1 MPRRKR
7 RSLPDNL
14 DPLVDTLAN
23 VVGIL
28 VIVIAL
34 TRIELGDALGRVAQL
49 ERSGIRNDLE
59 HARAMPD
66 REAKLARRAEQ
77 LRSRAKGEEAAA
89 GAVADELK
97 RMLEALPVRSTSSD
111 GPALDE
117 RAGALAREI
126 ERIREQSAAR
136 REHGRFLEAVPAHL
150 VARLPDPRI
159 ERGYESWILVRYGR
173 VFVVDRERLYTQGT
187 EAIAR
192 LLDEAIV
199 RGVRPDEYESAAL
212 YLRKHPAGTDGF
224 RWLLKTEPT
233 LRVVLGWP
241 EPDRGMSPEAL
252 AGDPEWRAWLARRS
266 PERDFIRFQVW
277 NDSFEA
283 YLRVRQMLEEAG
295 FRAGWKGFEGDQ
307 EYETSLRFGPK
318 PPRERKVEVD

>member
-1 MPRRKR
+1 MARRTR
-7 RSLPDNL
+7 RILPDNL

-49 ERSGIRNDLE
+49 ERTGIRSDLE
-59 HARAMPD
+59 HARSMP
-66 REAKLARRAEQ
+66 EGETKLARRAAR
-77 LRSRAKGEEAAA
+77 LRSRAEGEEGAA
-89 GAVADELK
+89 GAVAEELTKMIAELPELAGEPGRDED
-97 RMLEALPVRSTSSD
+97 AD
-111 GPALDE
+111 
-117 RAGALAREI
+117 ALARQI
-126 ERIREQSAAR
+126 ERTQDESAAR
-136 REHGRFLEAVPAHL
+136 QAHGRFLEAVPARL

-173 VFVVDRERLYTQGT
+173 VFLLDRERLYEEGT

-192 LLDEAIV
+192 LLNDAIT

-224 RWLLKTEPT
+224 RWLLKTQPS

-241 EPDRGMSPEAL
+241 DPGRGVSPEAL
-252 AGDPEWRAWLARRS
+252 ARHPAWRAWLARRS
-266 PERDFIRFQVW
+266 PERDFIRFHVW

-283 YLRVRQMLEEAG
+283 YLQVRQRVEAAH
-295 FRAGWKGFEGDQ
+295 FRAGWKGYEADQ
-307 EYETSLRFGPK
+307 EYETGLRFGPK
-318 PPRERKVEVD
+318 PPRERDVEVD